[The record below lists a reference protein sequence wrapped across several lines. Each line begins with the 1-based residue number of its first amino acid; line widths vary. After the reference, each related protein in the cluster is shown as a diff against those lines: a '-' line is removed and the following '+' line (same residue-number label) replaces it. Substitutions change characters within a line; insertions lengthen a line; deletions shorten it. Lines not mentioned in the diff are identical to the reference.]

1 MDDPRIKRGWGGGSA
16 RHRLPVGSGSYRGSS
31 SRVTRAG
38 GYKSDGGLNKI
49 IKKTASAASTKPTP
63 PKGLTFRHAS
73 VGGVPIN
80 PKLGGR
86 DIGGRKPPWR
96 KTRILG

>member
-16 RHRLPVGSGSYRGSS
+16 RHRLPAGGGAYRGSS
-31 SRVTRAG
+31 SSVTRAG

-73 VGGVPIN
+73 VGGAPMN
-80 PKLGGR
+80 LKLGGG
-86 DIGGRKPPWR
+86 DIGGRRTPWR
-96 KTRILG
+96 KRKILE